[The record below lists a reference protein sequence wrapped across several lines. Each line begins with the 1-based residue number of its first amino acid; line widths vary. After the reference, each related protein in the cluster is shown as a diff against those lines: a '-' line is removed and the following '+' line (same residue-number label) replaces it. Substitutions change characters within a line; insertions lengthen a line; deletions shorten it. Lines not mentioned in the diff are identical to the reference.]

1 MRTAFHPFLP
11 NGPFGDP
18 VLWVDLPDE
27 GHSVLIDLGELHAVP
42 ARKLLR
48 VGRVVVS
55 HTHMDHFIGF
65 DHLLRLLLG
74 RESELVV
81 TGPAGFLDHVAG
93 KLAGYAWNLIESY
106 PVCLV
111 AEEID
116 GDVVRSATYRG
127 ATRLRRTDT
136 TTRPFTG
143 KLHDHRAYTIEARVF
158 DHGIPV
164 LGVVLRETERLSV
177 DKDRLTR
184 RGLTAG
190 PWLRT
195 LKHAVRRREPR
206 GTEIE
211 IPQPGGGVLHRPI
224 GELADEILFRAEGQA
239 LGYLTDLRFTPP
251 NVERA
256 VELFAGVDLL
266 VCEAVF
272 LHADEE
278 LARSRGHLTARQA
291 GELARGV
298 GARRLAPFHFSPRYA
313 EREQDLC
320 DEAAEAFGGPLV
332 RLSPLGDSNL
342 MVPGPS
348 GLGDV

>member
-1 MRTAFHPFLP
+1 MRSAFHPFLP

-42 ARKLLR
+42 ARRLLR

-106 PVCLV
+106 PVCLT
-111 AEEID
+111 AEEVD
-116 GDVVRSATYRG
+116 GDSVRGATYRG
-127 ATRLRRTDT
+127 AERLRPTGE

-177 DKDRLTR
+177 DKDRLAR
-184 RGLTAG
+184 RGLAPG
-190 PWLRT
+190 PWLRA

-206 GTEIE
+206 MTEIE
-211 IPQPGGGVLHRPI
+211 VPQPGGGVLRRPI
-224 GELADEILFRAEGQA
+224 GNLADEILFRAEGQA
-239 LGYLTDLRFTPP
+239 LGYLTDVRFTPP

-256 VELFAGVDLL
+256 VELFRGVDLL

-272 LHADEE
+272 LHEDEE
-278 LARSRGHLTARQA
+278 LARARGHLTARQA
-291 GELARGV
+291 GQLARAAA
-298 GARRLAPFHFSPRYA
+298 ARRLAPFHFSPRYA
-313 EREQDLC
+313 EREQELL
-320 DEAAEAFGGPLV
+320 DEAADAFGGRRTSGPPL
-332 RLSPLGDSNL
+332 P
-342 MVPGPS
+342 
-348 GLGDV
+348 